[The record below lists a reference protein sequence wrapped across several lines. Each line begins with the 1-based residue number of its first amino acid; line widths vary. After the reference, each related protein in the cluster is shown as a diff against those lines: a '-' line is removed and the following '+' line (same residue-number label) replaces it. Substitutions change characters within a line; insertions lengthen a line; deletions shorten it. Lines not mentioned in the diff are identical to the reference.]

1 MSNAVVKL
9 FLSCQLPSAKYKCDC
24 VDVRIAEVVVHWTL
38 SERLLILCPASCTNR
53 QLYHPNIAECPL
65 MCATFRERTTLDM
78 FFKTDNLEAFCNITG
93 NGKHQPAHTRHI
105 KSVQIFPAL
114 KIFSDLRILNA
125 AIHTKCTPVANIQWY
140 GNQSESN
147 MYENGEDTASPPGS
161 RHEILLLPSLEN

>member
-9 FLSCQLPSAKYKCDC
+9 FLSCQLPNAKYKCDC

-65 MCATFRERTTLDM
+65 MCATCRERTTLDM

-125 AIHTKCTPVANIQWY
+125 AIHTNRVISPYQFVAFIY
-140 GNQSESN
+140 FLSSFSIGPLHLAKSELVAQN
-147 MYENGEDTASPPGS
+147 AH
-161 RHEILLLPSLEN
+161 R